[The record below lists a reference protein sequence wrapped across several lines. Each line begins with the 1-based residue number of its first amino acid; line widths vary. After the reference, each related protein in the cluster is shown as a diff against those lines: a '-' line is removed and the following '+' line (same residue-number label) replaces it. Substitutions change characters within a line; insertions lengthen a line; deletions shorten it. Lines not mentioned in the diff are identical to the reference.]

1 MPLVIKLICKSV
13 YIKKGQGNKIVLKIK
28 GYLDLLRLH
37 FFFVW
42 PTLFCA
48 GLFLGFFF
56 YGNFSLTTVLQA
68 LLIGFFGFEAGLVLN
83 DIVDSNIDKKE
94 LASDNKL
101 TKYWRPFGKRP
112 ISQSIVSRNQAV
124 AVFVA
129 LVAFTVTL
137 TFTLPYPN
145 SLYIFAIMV
154 TCYSLEVFYQLKKRH
169 EKIPIAQVIGRIDFA
184 LFLVAG
190 YLVVGQPDLNALLLF
205 LFFYPLALAHLGVN
219 DLIDVK
225 NDVAKG
231 LNTIPTLF
239 SIKFTAY
246 WILAFSV
253 WHFVMALVFLT
264 RLETILSMV
273 GFAISLALLSA
284 GNFNIVR
291 QKTPEATL
299 KVLPLFHL
307 AMLIYA
313 ITIILNYVLQGLV

>member
-1 MPLVIKLICKSV
+1 M
-13 YIKKGQGNKIVLKIK
+13 KIK

-56 YGNFSLTTVLQA
+56 YGNFSLITVLQSV
-68 LLIGFFGFEAGLVLN
+68 LIGFLGFEAGLVLN
-83 DIVDSNIDKKE
+83 DILDANIDKKE
-94 LASDNKL
+94 LPSDNKL

-112 ISQSIVSRNQAV
+112 ISQALVSRNQAV
-124 AVFVA
+124 AVFIV
-129 LVAFTVTL
+129 LVVLTTVVI
-137 TFTLPYPN
+137 FTLPYPH
-145 SLYIFAIMV
+145 SLYVLTIMA
-154 TCYSLEVFYQLKKRH
+154 TCYCLEAFYQLKKRH
-169 EKIPIAQVIGRIDFA
+169 EKIPIAQIIGRMDFA

-231 LNTIPTLF
+231 MNTIPTLY

-246 WILAFSV
+246 WILVFSI
-253 WHFVMALVFLT
+253 WHFVMAIVFLINLRT
-264 RLETILSMV
+264 LLPIT
-273 GFAISLALLSA
+273 GFVVSLALLA
-284 GNFNIVR
+284 IGNFNIMKE
-291 QKTPEATL
+291 KTPEATI
-299 KVLPLFHL
+299 KVLPFFHV

-313 ITIILNYVLQGLV
+313 ITLIVNFFIQYYPELFV